1 MMEIKVDKKGN
12 FDFLSAES
20 PSAIK
25 ALSEGAAL
33 CESLSLGAA

>member
-25 ALSEGAAL
+25 ALSEGAL